1 MSQDDV
7 GPIAHSKP
15 PRRLLTA
22 LLVFL
27 GLSSFLLG
35 VVWINQWTRQ
45 RIANLD
51 RYTIAFADIDCPPP
65 PDQSQAAFLDQVQY
79 LGAFPDR
86 LHLLDDT
93 LPSRL
98 KEAFGRHPSV
108 ERVVEVKIVPPRQ
121 VQVRLVYRA
130 RETESAKR

>member
-7 GPIAHSKP
+7 GSVAQSKP

-22 LLVFL
+22 LLALL
-27 GLSSFLLG
+27 GLGSFLLG

-65 PDQSQAAFLDQVQY
+65 PDQSQAAFLGQVQY

-93 LPSRL
+93 LSSRL
-98 KEAFGRHPSV
+98 KEAFASHPSV
-108 ERVVEVKIVPPRQ
+108 EKVVEVKIVPPRQ

-130 RETESAKR
+130 REANAKR